1 MKKVLFVL
9 GFALLVYGGYTAYEF
24 YNSLGLSP
32 RGQATYQTQDITID
46 LDYGRPYKRG
56 RKVFGGLVPYG
67 EYWRTGAN
75 EATEIEFSRDVV
87 FGGKPVKKGRYRLYT
102 IPESARWTIVLNS
115 ELAQWG
121 KFEPNYDLD
130 VLRVEVPV
138 LNPKNEV
145 EQLTIE
151 FQPDINGAQLLF
163 KWNRTLT
170 KVPIKWE
177 DAPIGSLK

>member
-1 MKKVLFVL
+1 MKKVLFGVL
-9 GFALLVYGGYTAYEF
+9 LALLAYGGYTIYEF

-32 RGQATYQTQDITID
+32 RGQATYQTPDITIQ
-46 LDYGRPYKRG
+46 LDYGRPMKRG

-87 FGGKPVKKGRYRLYT
+87 FGGQSVKKGRYRLYT
-102 IPESARWTIVLNS
+102 IPEAARWKVVLNS

-130 VLRVEVPV
+130 VVRVEVPV
-138 LNPKNEV
+138 LNPKTEV
-145 EQLTIE
+145 EQFTIE
-151 FQPDINGAQLLF
+151 FQPDEEGTQLVF
-163 KWNRTLT
+163 KWNRTTT
-170 KVPIKWE
+170 KVPIAWA
-177 DAPIGSLK
+177 APVVGSVQ

>member
-1 MKKVLFVL
+1 MKKVLFGL
-9 GFALLVYGGYTAYEF
+9 GLALLVYGGYTAYEF

-56 RKVFGGLVPYG
+56 RKVFGGLVQYG

-87 FGGKPVKKGRYRLYT
+87 FGGKPIKKGRYRLYS

-138 LNPKNEV
+138 LSPKEEV

-151 FQPDINGAQLLF
+151 FQPDENGAQLLF

-170 KVPIKWE
+170 RVPIKWKN
-177 DAPIGSLK
+177 PPVSSLK